1 MIFSGKVF
9 DLLSGKS
16 KLRVLEDGKQQVQV
30 VGLTESVVT
39 SVEDVL
45 KLITSGNNLRTS
57 GQTSANQHSSRSHA
71 VFQIVLRTNT
81 AKKPLYGKFSLIDL
95 AGNERGA
102 DTSSANRQTSKIF
115 LFIFSRQITE
125 VKFKIQ
131 SFDDFLKS
139 Y

>member
-45 KLITSGNNLRTS
+45 KLITTGNNLQYLEVIFRYYELQDIFYGDDNTLVES
-57 GQTSANQHSSRSHA
+57 ENLNLLLS
-71 VFQIVLRTNT
+71 VFNDSQFRF
-81 AKKPLYGKFSLIDL
+81 AK
-95 AGNERGA
+95 
-102 DTSSANRQTSKIF
+102 
-115 LFIFSRQITE
+115 
-125 VKFKIQ
+125 
-131 SFDDFLKS
+131 
-139 Y
+139 

>member
-45 KLITSGNNLRTS
+45 KLITSGNNLQCLEVIAKYYELKDIFYR
-57 GQTSANQHSSRSHA
+57 GD
-71 VFQIVLRTNT
+71 NT
-81 AKKPLYGKFSLIDL
+81 LGESDNLNLLLFFFKFSQF
-95 AGNERGA
+95 GF
-102 DTSSANRQTSKIF
+102 SK
-115 LFIFSRQITE
+115 
-125 VKFKIQ
+125 
-131 SFDDFLKS
+131 
-139 Y
+139 